1 MHFAVADREVVVHD
15 REQRSEIGDR
25 FVLGHVV
32 VDAQAAAHVDETER
46 TPQLFEVL
54 DDDVDFVAHVLE
66 DVQLADLRPDMQ
78 MQADYIDMLECADL
92 LGVLEYLFI

>member
-1 MHFAVADREVVVHD
+1 MHFSVADREVIVHD
-15 REQRSEIGDR
+15 REQRGEIGDR
-25 FVLGHVV
+25 FVV

-46 TPQLFEVL
+46 TAQLFEVL

-78 MQADYIDMLECADL
+78 MQADYIDILERADL